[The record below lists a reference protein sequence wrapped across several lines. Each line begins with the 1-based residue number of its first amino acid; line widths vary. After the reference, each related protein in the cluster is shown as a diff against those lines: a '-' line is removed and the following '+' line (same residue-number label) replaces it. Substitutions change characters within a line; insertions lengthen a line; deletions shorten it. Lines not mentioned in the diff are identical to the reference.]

1 MTKLEAFTCT
11 RKYVSAK
18 LLSQDLNTEPIT
30 VKKNLKVQVVQ
41 QCDHLVF
48 INIVWSQR
56 TFK

>member
-30 VKKNLKVQVVQ
+30 VKKTLKVQVVQ
-41 QCDHLVF
+41 QSDRLVF
-48 INIVWSQR
+48 INIVWS